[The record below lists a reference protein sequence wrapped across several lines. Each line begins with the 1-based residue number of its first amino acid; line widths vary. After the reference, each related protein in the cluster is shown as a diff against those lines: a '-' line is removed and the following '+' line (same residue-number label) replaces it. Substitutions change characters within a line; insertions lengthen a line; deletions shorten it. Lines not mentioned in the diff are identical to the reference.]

1 MKLHQKNSNIDGTQ
15 VSKGFTLLELL
26 MALVIFA
33 LIIVVCYTA
42 LGPAGEGFR
51 QLQQLRDNIESSSWL
66 GKQLRSDIGTMTSSS
81 LKKIPPLQI
90 KADARGD
97 VYVDELIFL
106 SREANK
112 PGLTLIHYKL
122 DESQGTLLRES
133 RMAWAR
139 PNTASDSMNLGKYE
153 SFHVEV
159 MTPTGQWTSQW
170 PPQTSA
176 NAAIIWAK
184 ALRITVQHDHEKQH
198 WLIPIFAGLP

>member
-1 MKLHQKNSNIDGTQ
+1 
-15 VSKGFTLLELL
+15 

-51 QLQQLRDNIESSSWL
+51 QLQQVRDNIESSSWL
-66 GKQLRSDIGTMTSSS
+66 GKQLRADIGTITSSS
-81 LKKIPPLQI
+81 LKSIRPLQI

-97 VYVDELIFL
+97 IYVDELILL
-106 SREANK
+106 SREAGK
-112 PGLTLIHYKL
+112 RGLTLIHYKL
-122 DESQGTLLRES
+122 DESQGTLIRES

-139 PNTASDSMNLGKYE
+139 ANTPSDSMNLGQFE
-153 SFHVEV
+153 SLHVEV

-176 NAAIIWAK
+176 NVAVIWAK
-184 ALRITVQHDHEKQH
+184 AVRITVQHDGEEKH
-198 WLIPIFAGLP
+198 WLIPIYTGLP

>member
-1 MKLHQKNSNIDGTQ
+1 MKLHQKNPNIDETK

-51 QLQQLRDNIESSSWL
+51 QLQQVRDNIESSSWL
-66 GKQLRSDIGTMTSSS
+66 GKQLRADIGTMTSSS
-81 LKKIPPLQI
+81 LKSIPPLQI

-139 PNTASDSMNLGKYE
+139 PNTVSDSMNLGKYE

-176 NAAIIWAK
+176 NTAIIWAK
-184 ALRITVQHDHEKQH
+184 ALRITVQHDHEEQH